1 MMKRILVISP
11 HPDDE
16 TLGAGGT
23 LLKLQKKKIFW
34 LNITKMDKN
43 FGYTLKQ
50 IKQREIQIKKI
61 NKIYRFNKSIHFD
74 LPANQLDKYSL
85 DSLIKKLKEVFNK
98 IKPDVVFIPNSDD
111 VHSDHL
117 VVSKAALSCCKS
129 FRNKDIKKIFLYET
143 LSETNFNLLSKSSF
157 KPNYY
162 VNISKTFKSKLKALK
177 IYKSEIGKHPFPRSV
192 ASITSLAKLR
202 GSESGYKFAEGF
214 KLIFERD
221 E

>member
-1 MMKRILVISP
+1 MNKNKDELKAFLSSIMANKKPKESVSP
-11 HPDDE
+11 AVSTKDSEKTSVPVSAKTE
-16 TLGAGGT
+16 TASSNS
-23 LLKLQKKKIFW
+23 KK
-34 LNITKMDKN
+34 
-43 FGYTLKQ
+43 
-50 IKQREIQIKKI
+50 EI
-61 NKIYRFNKSIHFD
+61 
-74 LPANQLDKYSL
+74 P
-85 DSLIKKLKEVFNK
+85 
-98 IKPDVVFIPNSDD
+98 
-111 VHSDHL
+111 
-117 VVSKAALSCCKS
+117 
-129 FRNKDIKKIFLYET
+129 KDIKKIFLYET